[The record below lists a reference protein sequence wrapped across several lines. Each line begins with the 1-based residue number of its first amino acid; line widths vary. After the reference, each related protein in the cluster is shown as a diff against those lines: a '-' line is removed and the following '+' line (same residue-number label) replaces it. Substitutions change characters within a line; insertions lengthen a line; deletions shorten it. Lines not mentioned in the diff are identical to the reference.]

1 MAMLR
6 MVASLAVMAV
16 IINVAMAATYNVG
29 SPGGSWDTSTD
40 LASWSSSKRFK
51 AGDSLAFTYPSNHDV
66 VEVPKTD
73 YDSCQTTNSIQTYNG
88 GNTVIPLSSPGK
100 RYFICGTF
108 GHCSQGMK
116 VEIDTLAASTSPTRA
131 PTPETGIESP
141 HSPAPSHV
149 VSPTESPSLS
159 PSLSRSAN
167 PSSSS
172 AATLAN
178 TLIGSIVG
186 FGFAMV
192 MLLSL

>member
-6 MVASLAVMAV
+6 IVASLAVMAM

-29 SPGGSWDTSTD
+29 SPSGSWDTSTD
-40 LASWSSSKRFK
+40 LASWSSSKTFLV
-51 AGDSLAFTYPSNHDV
+51 GDRLAFTYPSNHDV

-116 VEIDTLAASTSPTRA
+116 VEIDTLATSTSPTRA
-131 PTPETGIESP
+131 PTPETGIELP

-149 VSPTESPSLS
+149 VSPTES